1 MIQRIQSLYLLAATS
16 LFVFLFS
23 NPVSRIS
30 VSDQL
35 IMEMNALRIEAIT
48 GSGVDSIFVWPFTVL
63 LAIVMIIGIVSIFS
77 YKNRTLQ
84 MRLSS
89 YNMFL
94 MLGLVGLIWYY
105 TKFTLNELEGRQVV
119 YLWPVVIPFISA
131 IFTFLALKTIQRDDA
146 LIKSYDRI
154 R

>member
-16 LFVFLFS
+16 LLLVLFR

-30 VSDQL
+30 ISDNL
-35 IMEMNALRIEAIT
+35 IMEMNAFKIEALT
-48 GSGVDSIFVWPFTVL
+48 GSTMDSVFVWPFTVL
-63 LAIVMIIGIVSIFS
+63 LAIVMIIGLGSIFA
-77 YKNRTLQ
+77 YKKRSLQ
-84 MRLSS
+84 MRLCM

-94 MLGLVGLIWYY
+94 MLGLIGLIWYY
-105 TKFTLNELEGRQVV
+105 TKFTLNELEGRQVL

-131 IFTFLALKTIQRDDA
+131 IFTYLALKKIQIDDA

>member
-16 LFVFLFS
+16 LLTVLFR

-30 VSDQL
+30 ISDNL
-35 IMEMNALRIEAIT
+35 IMEMNAFKIEAIT
-48 GSGVDSIFVWPFTVL
+48 GSTVDSVFVWPYTVL
-63 LAIVMIIGIVSIFS
+63 LALVIIIGLGSIFA

-84 MRLSS
+84 MRLCM

-94 MLGLVGLIWYY
+94 MLGLIGLIWYF
-105 TKFTLNELEGRQVV
+105 TKFTFNELEGRQVL

-131 IFTFLALKTIQRDDA
+131 IFTYLAFKKIQRDDA